1 MATTVYTPTLDA
13 LAPSWHR
20 HLQATN
26 KSAKTVKLY
35 LSALSGLSA
44 YLRQQGMPLE
54 PEGIRREH
62 LEAFMLARLA
72 VVKPS
77 TVAMEYRHL
86 QQFWRWAIEEEEV
99 RVSPMAKMR
108 SPIVP
113 EEPPAV
119 LSDDQIRALIR
130 TCQGKDFASRRD
142 LAILRL
148 LLDTGMRR
156 AELTGLQVDDLDL
169 RFGTATVVG
178 KFRRPRVVPF
188 GRRTAQ
194 ALDRYLRVRGSH
206 PEAFRDAL
214 WLGRNGQ
221 MTDSGI
227 YQVVQAR
234 GAQAGVPDIF
244 VHQFRHTF
252 AHLWQVTGG
261 SESDLMRLVGWRS
274 PQMLRRYGASAADLR
289 AREAHRR
296 LSPGDRF

>member
-1 MATTVYTPTLDA
+1 MATGVYSPTLEA
-13 LAPSWHR
+13 LATSWHR
-20 HLQATN
+20 HLLARN
-26 KSAKTVKLY
+26 KSPKTIKLY
-35 LSALSGLSA
+35 LAALSGLTA
-44 YLRQQGMPLE
+44 YLKAQGMPLE

-62 LEAFMLARLA
+62 LEAFMLSRLET
-72 VVKPS
+72 VKAS

-86 QQFWRWAIEEEEV
+86 QQFWRWAVDEDEV
-99 RVSPMAKMR
+99 RVSPMAKMQG
-108 SPIVP
+108 PIVP
-113 EEPPAV
+113 EELPAI
-119 LSDDQIRALIR
+119 LTGEQIRALLA
-130 TCQGKDFASRRD
+130 TCQGKDFTPRRD

-156 AELTGLQVDDLDL
+156 AELTGLRVDDLDL
-169 RFGTATVVG
+169 RFGTATVLG

-188 GRRTAQ
+188 GKRTAQ
-194 ALDRYLRVRGSH
+194 ALDRYLRVRALH
-206 PEAFRDAL
+206 PEAFKEAL

-234 GAQAGVPDIF
+234 GRQAGVPDIF

-274 PQMLRRYGASAADLR
+274 PQMLRRYGASAADQR